1 MQTEIEIPHK
11 FTPREYQIP
20 FLQALQNKEYNRF
33 VWVAHRRA
41 GKDKTVLNAVIS
53 KMLDKVGT
61 YYYFLPTYSQAKKVI
76 WQGIDKG
83 GMKFLD
89 HFPQEIVE
97 KQNESEMRITLRNG
111 SIFQVVGADNI
122 DSIVGTNPVG
132 VVFSEYPLMK
142 PYVWDYI
149 RPILAENGGWSIF
162 VYTPRGMNEGWK
174 ILQQAK
180 ENKGWWHQVLTVDDT
195 KAIPEAVLLQEKKEM
210 PADLFDQEYY
220 VKFIDGASSVFKKI
234 DENILTGSEDLN
246 LKYGKRYQIGVDL
259 AKYQDYTVITVIDL
273 ATFYIVKQLRFNK
286 IDWNEQKEMIVRE
299 IKYWNKAR
307 TFIDSTGVGDPIVED
322 LKRLVPVEPF
332 HFSETSRAQLLNNLQ
347 VLFEQNKIKIPNDP
361 ELIDELKSMQY
372 ELVGQKVK
380 MKVPEGLHDDRIMS
394 LGLACWGLAERM
406 PYRELNEALREQRE
420 ARRHK
425 KPEGISLK
433 MTSY

>member
-1 MQTEIEIPHK
+1 M
-11 FTPREYQIP
+11 
-20 FLQALQNKEYNRF
+20 
-33 VWVAHRRA
+33 WHRRS
-41 GKDKTVLNAVIS
+41 GKDKTVINAVIS

-89 HFPQEIVE
+89 HFPKELIE

-122 DSIVGTNPVG
+122 DSIVGTNPIG
-132 VVFSEYPLMK
+132 VVFSEFPLMK
-142 PYVWDYI
+142 QYVWDYI
-149 RPILAENGGWSIF
+149 RPILAENGGWVIF

-180 ENKGWWHQVLTVDDT
+180 QNKGWWWEVLTVDDT
-195 KAIPEAVLLQEKKEM
+195 KAIPEEVLVQEKKEM
-210 PADLFDQEYY
+210 PADLYDQEYY
-220 VKFIDGASSVFKKI
+220 VKFIEGASSVFKRVKENVI
-234 DENILTGSEDLN
+234 DEKEGLN
-246 LKYGKRYQIGVDL
+246 PRKRYQIGVDL
-259 AKYQDYTVITVIDL
+259 AKYQDFTVISVVDL
-273 ATFYIVKQLRFNK
+273 HTFHLVKQLKFNK

-307 TFIDSTGVGDPIVED
+307 TYVDSTGVGDPIVED
-322 LKRLVPVEPF
+322 LKRLVPSVEAF

-347 VLFEQNKIKIPNDP
+347 VLLEQDKLKIPNDQ
-361 ELIDELKSMQY
+361 ELIEELLSMQY
-372 ELVGQKVK
+372 ELVGHKVK
-380 MKVPEGLHDDRIMS
+380 MRVPEGLHDDRIMS

-406 PYRELNEALREQRE
+406 PFKELNEALLEERAWQKHR
-420 ARRHK
+420 
-425 KPEGISLK
+425 KPQGGIKIK
-433 MTSY
+433 MTNY

>member
-1 MQTEIEIPHK
+1 
-11 FTPREYQIP
+11 
-20 FLQALQNKEYNRF
+20 
-33 VWVAHRRA
+33 
-41 GKDKTVLNAVIS
+41 
-53 KMLDKVGT
+53 MLDKVGT